1 MARKRKSGVTARQDS
16 EARDV
21 KDDRDSDEPIALRE
35 DAEECDEGARAADL
49 DEHALMREEL
59 AQILRA
65 LEKRESDFAA
75 LLVAQQQQTEAML
88 DGFFNRFALAL
99 SAEEPYVRSL
109 VRSALLRAISPSARA
124 HSNSRGTRLARTNA
138 RDDDDANA
146 KGATSDK
153 IKGSI

>member
-1 MARKRKSGVTARQDS
+1 M
-16 EARDV
+16 
-21 KDDRDSDEPIALRE
+21 
-35 DAEECDEGARAADL
+35 
-49 DEHALMREEL
+49 
-59 AQILRA
+59 
-65 LEKRESDFAA
+65 
-75 LLVAQQQQTEAML
+75 VAHQQQTEAML
-88 DGFFNRFALAL
+88 HGFVNRFALAL